1 MAVSIRTIV
10 NSIDSR
16 GFTGSSGPQGPQG
29 FTGSLGYTGSIGNT
43 GAQGQSAGYRYQFS
57 TSILTNEDPLQGFF
71 RFNSTTPASITQISI
86 DLLNVG
92 GSDLTNVI
100 DSWDDANSV
109 VKGYLI
115 IDSNAAEDT
124 TLFVF
129 ALNTI
134 TVQTGYRQ
142 LNVTY
147 LSGATLPAASELCVI
162 RFYRTGDIGYTG
174 SASTVVGYSGSRGFS
189 GSVGPQG
196 FTGSASTALG
206 PTGFTG
212 SIGAGFAGSA
222 STIAGPTGFTG
233 SVGAGFTG
241 SASTAAGLTGF
252 TGSEGA
258 GFTGSQGDF
267 GFVGSQGASSI
278 TLLGFQ
284 PYKSTIPVA
293 AVIGQGTIQFDAI
306 DIGADVNMDR
316 VVFPIQVV
324 STNSNPGNVNLT
336 VDVGVYTRNGSTLS
350 SLHATR
356 YLTTVS
362 LSTAASNIY
371 AGQRNLTIPWTT
383 TLAGGEY
390 VFAFRSSTTAATAA
404 RITISNMVASMINS
418 TMSGVMF
425 EASNAS
431 AQRTLGLGIYSVA
444 SASIPGTVAYSQML
458 GNSSAFQRPQIFF
471 LTSGAVG

>member
-10 NSIDSR
+10 NSIDSQ
-16 GFTGSSGPQGPQG
+16 GFTGSRGPQGPQG
-29 FTGSLGYTGSIGNT
+29 FTGSLGYTGSIGYV
-43 GAQGQSAGYRYQFS
+43 GSQGQSAGYRYQFS

-100 DSWDDANSV
+100 DSWDDSNSA

-115 IDSNAAEDT
+115 VDSNAAEDT

-147 LSGATLPAASELCVI
+147 LSGATLPTASELCVI
-162 RFYRTGDIGYTG
+162 RFYRTGDIGYAG
-174 SASTVVGYSGSRGFS
+174 SASTVAGFAGSRGFT
-189 GSVGPQG
+189 GSVG
-196 FTGSASTALG
+196 FTGSASTVA
-206 PTGFTG
+206 GFTG
-212 SIGAGFAGSA
+212 SGGL
-222 STIAGPTGFTG
+222 GFTG
-233 SVGAGFTG
+233 SQGSGFTG
-241 SASTAAGLTGF
+241 SASTVLGPQGY

-258 GFTGSQGDF
+258 GFTGSQGVD

-278 TLLGFQ
+278 TLQGFQ
-284 PYKSTIPVA
+284 PYKSVTPVV
-293 AVIGQGTIQFDAI
+293 AVVGQGTICFDPI
-306 DIGADVNMDR
+306 DVVGDVHMDR
-316 VVFPIQVV
+316 VVLPIQVNT
-324 STNSNPGNVNLT
+324 TNSNPGNVNLT
-336 VDVGVYTRNGSTLS
+336 VDVGLYTRNGSTLS

-362 LSTAASNIY
+362 LSTAASSVY

-383 TLAGGEY
+383 TITGGEY

-425 EASNAS
+425 EASAAS
-431 AQRTLGLGIYSVA
+431 AQRTLGLGIYSVT
-444 SASIPGTVAYSQML
+444 SASIPNTVGYSQLL